1 MRRAIQVSILAAA
14 VALVSVPAQ
23 VFAEGY
29 VSPWVGVNFGNEP
42 AVDLDEE
49 LDGGRAAFG
58 VSGGWMGAGIIGG
71 EVDFGYSPSFFGT
84 ETDFGN
90 NTLLTVM
97 GNLIIGV
104 PVGGTTGG
112 GVRPYVTGGVGLIRT
127 QIDGGDLFGVESSN
141 NDFGWN
147 LGAGVMGFFNDH
159 VGLRGDVRYMRSLVS
174 EDDDIDDGDFDF
186 PDFDQGDLDFWRLT
200 VGVVFR

>member
-14 VALVSVPAQ
+14 VALVSAPAQ

-90 NTLLTVM
+90 NTLLTLM

-127 QIDGGDLFGVESSN
+127 QIDGGDLFNIESSN

>member
-1 MRRAIQVSILAAA
+1 MKVCVLAAA
-14 VALVSVPAQ
+14 VALVSAPAQ

-29 VSPWVGVNFGNEP
+29 ISPWVGVNFGNEP
-42 AVDLDEE
+42 GGDFDEE

-90 NTLLTVM
+90 NTLMTLM
-97 GNLIIGV
+97 GNIIVGI

-112 GVRPYVTGGVGLIRT
+112 GVRPYVTGGVGLVRT
-127 QIDGGDLFGVESSN
+127 QIDGGDFFPEASN

-147 LGAGVMGFFNDH
+147 LGAGVMGFFNDR
-159 VGLRGDVRYMRSLVS
+159 VGLRGDVRYIRNLVS
-174 EDDDIDDGDFDF
+174 DDDDDIDDDFDF
-186 PDFDQGDLDFWRLT
+186 PDFDQGDLEFWRLT
-200 VGVVFR
+200 IGVVFR

>member
-14 VALVSVPAQ
+14 VALVSAPAQ

-127 QIDGGDLFGVESSN
+127 QIDGGDLFNIESSN